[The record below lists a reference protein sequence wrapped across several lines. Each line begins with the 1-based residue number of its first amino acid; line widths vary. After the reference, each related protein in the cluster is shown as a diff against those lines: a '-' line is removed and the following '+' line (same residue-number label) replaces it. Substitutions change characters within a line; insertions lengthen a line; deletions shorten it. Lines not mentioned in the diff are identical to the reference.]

1 MFFDELV
8 SPPGASESY
17 WSLTAQWTIIAGED
31 RTTCIAA
38 ESRVTGSKGRALVSL
53 RQSSAGS
60 WSSSYVAE
68 LGPPSLGSPATK
80 ADSLRRESRVNH
92 GCPDDLLPAH
102 VGLRDC
108 LLCTAVPHD
117 PCRRSSRMPVVG
129 LCPGS
134 GAAPARRARLRGI
147 AFRGGVPFVTG
158 PRWPARRDLES
169 RLASRHAADA
179 NSRIATGEIA
189 VAQAAEPSGTHPGL
203 MMPTRTQVRSHR
215 IAAEAPT
222 QRRPHQPQKTPAPCT
237 PRPRLRTP
245 TLLATCGYFRSP

>member
-1 MFFDELV
+1 M
-8 SPPGASESY
+8 
-17 WSLTAQWTIIAGED
+17 
-31 RTTCIAA
+31 
-38 ESRVTGSKGRALVSL
+38 
-53 RQSSAGS
+53 
-60 WSSSYVAE
+60 
-68 LGPPSLGSPATK
+68 
-80 ADSLRRESRVNH
+80 NH
-92 GCPDDLLPAH
+92 RYPDDLLPAH

-134 GAAPARRARLRGI
+134 GAAPARRARLHCI

-158 PRWPARRDLES
+158 PRWPARRDPES

-189 VAQAAEPSGTHPGL
+189 VAQAAEASGTQSRVDDAHP
-203 MMPTRTQVRSHR
+203 RSHPHPSPLPPHR
-215 IAAEAPT
+215 GKAPT

-245 TLLATCGYFRSP
+245 TLLANCGYFRSPRPESRVWNAGRGTTLDS

>member
-1 MFFDELV
+1 M
-8 SPPGASESY
+8 
-17 WSLTAQWTIIAGED
+17 
-31 RTTCIAA
+31 
-38 ESRVTGSKGRALVSL
+38 
-53 RQSSAGS
+53 
-60 WSSSYVAE
+60 
-68 LGPPSLGSPATK
+68 
-80 ADSLRRESRVNH
+80 NH
-92 GCPDDLLPAH
+92 GCPDHLLPAH

-179 NSRIATGEIA
+179 NSRIATGEIT
-189 VAQAAEPSGTHPGL
+189 VAQAAEPSVTHPGL
-203 MMPTRTQVRSHR
+203 MMPTRGRTRTQVRSRR
-215 IAAEAPT
+215 IAVKR
-222 QRRPHQPQKTPAPCT
+222 QHNVDRISRRRLLLPARPARDYEP
-237 PRPRLRTP
+237 PR
-245 TLLATCGYFRSP
+245 S

>member
-1 MFFDELV
+1 
-8 SPPGASESY
+8 
-17 WSLTAQWTIIAGED
+17 
-31 RTTCIAA
+31 
-38 ESRVTGSKGRALVSL
+38 
-53 RQSSAGS
+53 
-60 WSSSYVAE
+60 
-68 LGPPSLGSPATK
+68 
-80 ADSLRRESRVNH
+80 
-92 GCPDDLLPAH
+92 
-102 VGLRDC
+102 
-108 LLCTAVPHD
+108 
-117 PCRRSSRMPVVG
+117 MPVVG

-215 IAAEAPT
+215 IAAER
-222 QRRPHQPQKTPAPCT
+222 QHNVDRISRRRLLLPARPARDYEP
-237 PRPRLRTP
+237 PR
-245 TLLATCGYFRSP
+245 F